1 MYRTDGRNEKNH
13 RNARDYGDG
22 GGGCNHDVSFW
33 VACLSY
39 TLSPSNPAP
48 PTAERPASQKLVG
61 KSRVTWM
68 IFDNMI
74 AGIAGNVT
82 RGGKQLICKSPI
94 FA

>member
-1 MYRTDGRNEKNH
+1 MYRTDERTDGRNEKNH

-22 GGGCNHDVSFW
+22 AGCNHDVSFW

-68 IFDNMI
+68 I
-74 AGIAGNVT
+74 
-82 RGGKQLICKSPI
+82 C
-94 FA
+94 